1 MISHKRLAH
10 WYLQLA
16 QHLEAGTPMASA
28 LRLSTGPPQGQRD
41 RMADELEDGRSISQV
56 LQTAPRWLPNA
67 DRIFLAASSETGR
80 LPQTLSTLSDR
91 HERIGATQMKAIMGL
106 IYPLGIYHVAAMI
119 LPLVRMIDFDRGFEW
134 DMSQHL
140 LMTSALLVPVWAL
153 LILITLLAK
162 TENPLLPRLL
172 CLIPLLRRYS
182 RNQSLADFA
191 YALGTFIET
200 GIPIQAAWKHAV
212 RIGRDDRL
220 NAAYRKIEPLLKDGK
235 EPADILDQFKVFP
248 ADFVAYYKT
257 GAMSGQLDSHLIKAG
272 QRYQL
277 QANHAMTF
285 AAILYPTLLF
295 VLVAGFIIF
304 SIFKVYGGYVDML
317 MDLAS

>member
-16 QHLEAGTPMASA
+16 QHLEAGTPMAPA
-28 LRLSTGPPQGQRD
+28 LRLSNGPPQRQRD
-41 RMADELEDGRSISQV
+41 RMADELDDGRRLDQV
-56 LQTAPRWLPNA
+56 LENAPRWLPSA
-67 DRIFLAASSETGR
+67 DRIFLAASAETGR

-106 IYPLGIYHVAAMI
+106 IYPLGVFHVAALI

-134 DMSQHL
+134 DMQQHL

-172 CLIPLLRRYS
+172 RLIPLLRRYS
-182 RNQSLADFA
+182 HAQSLADFA

-212 RIGRDDRL
+212 RIGGDNRL
-220 NAAYRKIEPLLKDGK
+220 DAAYRKIEPILKDGK

-248 ADFVAYYKT
+248 ADFVAFYKT
-257 GAMSGQLDSHLIKAG
+257 GALSGQLDSNLIKAG
-272 QRYQL
+272 QRYQM
-277 QANHAMTF
+277 QANQAMTF
-285 AAILYPTLLF
+285 AAILYPTLIFIF
-295 VLVAGFIIF
+295 VAAFIIF

-317 MDLAS
+317 MDLAG